1 MKFED
6 LVKAD
11 IYEML
16 DIKDVNGTAL
26 ISYKVDQNS
35 NNEILLAIDK
45 IDEQTLKDVEKLSKR
60 LKLVEIAKRQLC
72 YDIDKLVGMF
82 GKTINSYAQFV
93 RRKDP
98 TTEVKVK
105 FDFGD
110 EVVKVT
116 VKIKARNHLLNHD
129 QKLETTYSRDFTDE
143 ASMHKLAAET
153 MLCIM

>member
-16 DIKDVNGTAL
+16 DIKDINGTAL
-26 ISYKVDQNS
+26 IKYKIGQKP

-45 IDEQTLKDVEKLSKR
+45 IDEKVLKDVEKLSKR
-60 LKLVEIAKRQLC
+60 LKLVEIAKQQFC
-72 YDIDKLVGMF
+72 YEIDKLVGMF
-82 GKTINSYAQFV
+82 GKTINSYAQFI

-98 TTEVKVK
+98 TTEIKVK

-110 EVVKVT
+110 DVVKVT
-116 VKIKARNHLLNHD
+116 VKIKARNHLLDHD
-129 QKLETTYSRDFTDE
+129 QKLETTYTRDFADE
-143 ASMHKLAAET
+143 ASMHKLVSET